1 MEIKVLLLR
10 ARLKPVAQL
19 QIALFTFSLLLTFF
33 LILYPRD
40 YFFFQENNSDLKN
53 LCIIASLCLTILHF
67 HSVTNSPLSFNV
79 LHVGI

>member
-40 YFFFQENNSDLKN
+40 YFFFQENNSDLKKFMHYSE
-53 LCIIASLCLTILHF
+53 SLF
-67 HSVTNSPLSFNV
+67 DYSPFPF
-79 LHVGI
+79 GY